1 MAQRRAAISWVL
13 YVWADHA
20 FATIVA
26 TFVFATYFTQ
36 AVAEDPIKG
45 ASQWVLMQTVAGAAV
60 ALLAVPLGAIADSGG
75 RRNALLGVSLAVMV
89 AATLGLWFVKPEP
102 SYVLLALVLAGV
114 GTVAYEIAS
123 IFYNAMLP
131 DLAPRERFGRL
142 SSFAWGAGYGG
153 GLAALVVALVFLVQ
167 PDPPLFGLDAA
178 SSEPVRACVIL
189 AGLWALVFGWPALVF
204 IPKPATQRPW
214 GAAVRTAMAE
224 LRTTLR
230 AAVADPVLR
239 RFLIARMLFMDGLVT
254 LFAFGGI
261 FAAGTFGFTAREV
274 LLFGIGLNITAGL
287 GVIGFAFIED
297 RIGPK
302 SAIMISLWALVALGT
317 PALIVTEPLWFWV
330 FGLALGLF
338 VGPAQSASRSLMAHM
353 APPEARSAWF
363 GLFALS
369 GRVTAFI
376 GPLFLALATTM
387 FQSQRAGMA
396 TILVFLAAG
405 ALALIGLRVPRR

>member
-1 MAQRRAAISWVL
+1 MAQRRAAFSWVL

-36 AVAEDPIKG
+36 AVAENPIQG

-75 RRNALLGVSLAVMV
+75 RRNALLGLSLFTMV
-89 AATLGLWFVKPEP
+89 AATAGLWFVKPDP
-102 SYVLLALVLAGV
+102 SHVLLALVLAGI

-153 GLAALVVALVFLVQ
+153 GLAALVMALVLLVQ
-167 PDPPLFGLDAA
+167 PEPPLFGLDPALA
-178 SSEPVRACVIL
+178 EPVRACAIL
-189 AGLWALVFGWPALVF
+189 AALWALAFGWPALVF
-204 IPKPATQRPW
+204 IPRPATTRPW
-214 GAAVRTAMAE
+214 GEAVRAAWAE
-224 LRTTLR
+224 LGTTLR
-230 AAVADPVLR
+230 AAVANPVLR

-261 FAAGTFGFTAREV
+261 FAAGTFGFTARDV

-287 GVIGFAFIED
+287 GVLGFAFIED

-302 SAIMISLWALVALGT
+302 AAIIISLWALVILGT
-317 PALIVTEPLWFWV
+317 PALIVTEPFWFWV

-369 GRVTAFI
+369 GRVTAFV
-376 GPLFLALATTM
+376 GPLFLALATNI

-396 TILVFLAAG
+396 TILVFLAVG

>member
-1 MAQRRAAISWVL
+1 MARRRAAFSWVL

-36 AVAEDPIKG
+36 AVAENPIKG
-45 ASQWVLMQTVAGAAV
+45 ASQWVAMQTVAGAAV

-75 RRNALLGVSLAVMV
+75 RRNALLALSLFTMI
-89 AATLGLWFVKPEP
+89 AATAALWFVKPDP
-102 SYVLLALVLAGV
+102 SYVLLALVLAGI
-114 GTVAYEIAS
+114 GTVAYEVAT

-131 DLAPRERFGRL
+131 DLAPKERFGRL

-153 GLAALVVALVFLVQ
+153 GLAALVVALVLLVQ

-178 SSEPVRACVIL
+178 LAEPVRACALL
-189 AGLWALVFGWPALVF
+189 AALWALAFGWPALVF
-204 IPKPATQRPW
+204 IPRPATQRPW
-214 GAAVRTAMAE
+214 GEAVRTAWAE

-261 FAAGTFGFTAREV
+261 FAAGTFGFTPRDV

-287 GVIGFAFIED
+287 GVLGFAFIED

-302 SAIMISLWALVALGT
+302 AAIIISLWGLVILGAPALV
-317 PALIVTEPLWFWV
+317 VTEPLWFWV

-369 GRVTAFI
+369 GRVTAFV
-376 GPLFLALATTM
+376 GPLFLALATNI

>member
-1 MAQRRAAISWVL
+1 MAWVL

-36 AVAEDPIKG
+36 AVAADPVTG
-45 ASQWVLMQTVAGAAV
+45 TSQWVLMQTVAGFAV

-75 RRNALLGVSLAVMV
+75 RRNLLLGVCLAVLV
-89 AATLGLWFVKPEP
+89 AATAGLWFVKPDP
-102 SYVLLALVLAGV
+102 SYVLLALVLAGI
-114 GTVAYEIAS
+114 GTVAYEVAT

-131 DLAPRERFGRL
+131 DIAPRERYGRL

-153 GLAALVVALVFLVQ
+153 GLAALVVALVLLVQ
-167 PDPPLFGLDAA
+167 PDPPLFGLDSAA
-178 SSEPVRACVIL
+178 AEPIRACAIL
-189 AGLWALVFGWPALVF
+189 AAIWALAFGWPALVY
-204 IPKPATQRPW
+204 IPKPATTRPW
-214 GAAVRTAMAE
+214 GQAVRTAWAE
-224 LRTTLR
+224 LGITLR
-230 AAVADPVLR
+230 AAVRDPVLR

-261 FAAGTFGFTAREV
+261 FAAGTFGFSARDV

-287 GVIGFAFIED
+287 GVLAFAFIED

-302 SAIMISLWALVALGT
+302 AAIMISLWALVALGT
-317 PALIVTEPLWFWV
+317 PALLVTDPFWFWV

-338 VGPAQSASRSLMAHM
+338 VGPAQSASRSMMAHM

-369 GRVTAFI
+369 GRVTAFV
-376 GPLFLALATTM
+376 GPLFLALATSV

-405 ALALIGLRVPRR
+405 AIALIGLRVPRR

>member
-1 MAQRRAAISWVL
+1 MAQRRAAAAWVL

-45 ASQWVLMQTVAGAAV
+45 ASQWVLMQTVAGFAV

-75 RRNALLGVSLAVMV
+75 RRNALLGLSLAILV
-89 AATLGLWFVKPEP
+89 ATTLGLWFVKPDP
-102 SYVLLALVLAGV
+102 SYVLLALVLAGI
-114 GTVAYEIAS
+114 GTVAYEVAT

-131 DLAPRERFGRL
+131 DIAPRERYGRL

-153 GLAALVVALVFLVQ
+153 GLAALVVALVLLVQ
-167 PDPPLFGLDAA
+167 PDPPLFGLDQAA
-178 SSEPVRACVIL
+178 AEPIRACAIL
-189 AGLWALVFGWPALVF
+189 AGLWALAFGWPALVY
-204 IPKPATQRPW
+204 IPKPATTRPW
-214 GAAVRTAMAE
+214 GQAVRTAWAE
-224 LRTTLR
+224 LGITLR
-230 AAVADPVLR
+230 AAVRDPVLR

-261 FAAGTFGFTAREV
+261 FAAGTFGFSARDV

-287 GVIGFAFIED
+287 GVLAFAYIED

-302 SAIMISLWALVALGT
+302 AAIMISLWALVALGT
-317 PALIVTEPLWFWV
+317 PALIVTDPFWFWV

-338 VGPAQSASRSLMAHM
+338 VGPAQSASRSMMAHM
-353 APPEARSAWF
+353 APPEARAAWF

-369 GRVTAFI
+369 GRVTAFV
-376 GPLFLALATTM
+376 GPLVLALATHL
-387 FQSQRAGMA
+387 FQSQRVGMA

>member
-1 MAQRRAAISWVL
+1 MAWVL

-36 AVAEDPIKG
+36 AVAADPVTG
-45 ASQWVLMQTVAGAAV
+45 TSQWVLMQTVAGFAV
-60 ALLAVPLGAIADSGG
+60 ALLAVPLGAIADTGG
-75 RRNALLGVSLAVMV
+75 RRNLLLGVCLAVLVV
-89 AATLGLWFVKPEP
+89 ATAGLWFVKPDP
-102 SYVLLALVLAGV
+102 SYVLLALVLAGI
-114 GTVAYEIAS
+114 GTVAYEVAT

-131 DLAPRERFGRL
+131 DIAPRERYGRL

-153 GLAALVVALVFLVQ
+153 GLAALVVALVLLVQ
-167 PDPPLFGLDAA
+167 PDPPLFGLDSAA
-178 SSEPVRACVIL
+178 AEPIRACAIL
-189 AGLWALVFGWPALVF
+189 AAIWALAFGWPALVY
-204 IPKPATQRPW
+204 IPKPATTRPW
-214 GAAVRTAMAE
+214 GQAVRAAWAE
-224 LRTTLR
+224 LGTTLR
-230 AAVADPVLR
+230 AAVRDPVLR

-261 FAAGTFGFTAREV
+261 FAAGTFGFSAREV

-287 GVIGFAFIED
+287 GVLAFAFIED

-302 SAIMISLWALVALGT
+302 AAIMISLWALVVLGT
-317 PALIVTEPLWFWV
+317 PALIVTDPFWFWV

-338 VGPAQSASRSLMAHM
+338 VGPAQSASRSMMAHM
-353 APPEARSAWF
+353 APPDARAAWF

-369 GRVTAFI
+369 GRVTAFV
-376 GPLFLALATTM
+376 GPLFLALATSL

-405 ALALIGLRVPRR
+405 AIALIGLRIPRR

>member
-1 MAQRRAAISWVL
+1 MAQRRAAMAWVL

-36 AVAEDPIKG
+36 AVAEDPVTG
-45 ASQWVLMQTVAGAAV
+45 TSQWVLMQTVAGFAV
-60 ALLAVPLGAIADSGG
+60 ALLAVPLGAIADTGG
-75 RRNALLGVSLAVMV
+75 RRNLLLGACLAVLV
-89 AATLGLWFVKPEP
+89 AATAGLWFVKPDP
-102 SYVLLALVLAGV
+102 SYVLLALVLAGI
-114 GTVAYEIAS
+114 GTVAYEVAT

-131 DLAPRERFGRL
+131 DIAPRERYGRL

-153 GLAALVVALVFLVQ
+153 GLAALVVALVLLVQ
-167 PDPPLFGLDAA
+167 PDPPLFGLDQAA
-178 SSEPVRACVIL
+178 AEPIRACAIL
-189 AGLWALVFGWPALVF
+189 AAIWALAFGWPALVY
-204 IPKPATQRPW
+204 IPKPATTRPW
-214 GAAVRTAMAE
+214 GQAVRAAWAE
-224 LRTTLR
+224 LGTTLR
-230 AAVADPVLR
+230 AAVRDPVLR

-261 FAAGTFGFTAREV
+261 FAAGTFGFSARDV

-287 GVIGFAFIED
+287 GVLAFAFIED

-302 SAIMISLWALVALGT
+302 AAIMISLWALVVLGT
-317 PALIVTEPLWFWV
+317 PALIVTDPFWFWV

-338 VGPAQSASRSLMAHM
+338 VGPAQSASRSMMAHM
-353 APPEARSAWF
+353 APPDARAAWF

-369 GRVTAFI
+369 GRVTAFV
-376 GPLFLALATTM
+376 GPLFLALATSL

-405 ALALIGLRVPRR
+405 AIALIGLRIPRR

>member
-1 MAQRRAAISWVL
+1 MAQRRAAMAWVL

-36 AVAEDPIKG
+36 AVAADPVTG
-45 ASQWVLMQTVAGAAV
+45 TSQWVLMQTVAGFAV

-75 RRNALLGVSLAVMV
+75 RRNLLLGVCLAVLV
-89 AATLGLWFVKPEP
+89 AATAGLWFVKPDP
-102 SYVLLALVLAGV
+102 SYVLLALVLAGI
-114 GTVAYEIAS
+114 GTVAYEVAT

-131 DLAPRERFGRL
+131 DIAPRERYGRL

-153 GLAALVVALVFLVQ
+153 GLAALVVALVLLVQ
-167 PDPPLFGLDAA
+167 PDPPLFGLDSAA
-178 SSEPVRACVIL
+178 AEPIRACAIL
-189 AGLWALVFGWPALVF
+189 AAIWALAFGWPALVY
-204 IPKPATQRPW
+204 IPKPATTRPW
-214 GAAVRTAMAE
+214 GQAVRTAWAE
-224 LRTTLR
+224 LGITLR
-230 AAVADPVLR
+230 AAVRDPVLR

-261 FAAGTFGFTAREV
+261 FAAGTFGFSARDV

-287 GVIGFAFIED
+287 GVLAFAFIED

-302 SAIMISLWALVALGT
+302 AAIMISLWALVALGT
-317 PALIVTEPLWFWV
+317 PALLVTDPFWFWV

-338 VGPAQSASRSLMAHM
+338 VGPAQSASRSMMAHM

-369 GRVTAFI
+369 GRVTAFV
-376 GPLFLALATTM
+376 GPLFLALATSV

-405 ALALIGLRVPRR
+405 AIALIGLRVPRR